1 MNEINSQNM
10 LQVGTI
16 LHGTYKIESYL
27 SSGGFG
33 NTYLAKNIEFDETY
47 AIKEF
52 FVKGVCQRDGNST
65 TISVSNA
72 ENTNSFEQ
80 QREKFK
86 KEARRL
92 RSLSNPHIVKV
103 YDLFE
108 ENGTAYYVMDY
119 VDGEN
124 LSARLKRTNAPLAES
139 EVRNYLNQI
148 LDGLEAIHNEGMF
161 HLDIKPANIMVDS
174 HDVVKLIDFGAS
186 KQQST
191 VGGATM
197 STGISYT
204 NGYAPSEQMA
214 QSYDKFGPWTDF
226 YALGATVYKL
236 LTNQDP
242 PSVSDLSE
250 DDTEDKH
257 LALPMPNVSEEM
269 KKLVVWMMQV
279 NRLKRPKNVREV
291 IMELQE
297 VSFSGGN
304 SACLNSKLQS
314 TLTPKGDEQ
323 TISCP
328 NDNIVDGLLQ
338 KDVSE
343 KHSIFCF
350 QGRTGRLVYW
360 IVTVLGIVALGL
372 FVFVSEEL
380 VRNLGLTLNE
390 NVVSICIVSW
400 YLFYCYLVF
409 AVGAKRCHDLGH
421 SGWFQMI
428 PFYGF
433 VMLFLAGNEEE
444 NEYGER
450 GNGISNKS
458 IKVLGGIVGTV
469 CVITL
474 AIFLLGEDKAKLYGE
489 AEDIIEGHV
498 IENGIIQPC
507 DSVKALPT
515 IQKLAEKQY
524 GPAMW
529 MLAQYY
535 EHGSAG
541 IAMDTIEANRLCEQ
555 AFPIL
560 LKEAEGGDMYS
571 QCALSLIYASGKG
584 TQTDNSKAFTWMQKS
599 AEQGYGDA
607 LGNLAIHYLNGIGCN
622 ENKQK
627 AFECVQKAVEV
638 NKPNGE
644 LLAAMYLQ
652 GIGTKIDTAKAISIY
667 KELADMQSSSS
678 QAQLGHIY
686 YEQDKYEL
694 AFKYLS
700 QAEKKDELQA
710 IDDLTV
716 MYLRGW
722 GVTESQ
728 DQAISL
734 AQRSV
739 KLSNRDP
746 YFLFALGVCYEEKDN
761 AKAFANVKESAE
773 KGNPSAQYRLALYYQ
788 NGYGVKV
795 NENLAYKWYKK
806 ALANGYKED
815 N

>member
-1 MNEINSQNM
+1 MDELNNQNM

-226 YALGATVYKL
+226 YALGATMYKL

-250 DDTEDKH
+250 DETEDKH

-279 NRLKRPKNVREV
+279 NRNQRPQSVGDILHFLSSN
-291 IMELQE
+291 QE
-297 VSFSGGN
+297 E
-304 SACLNSKLQS
+304 
-314 TLTPKGDEQ
+314 T
-323 TISCP
+323 
-328 NDNIVDGLLQ
+328 
-338 KDVSE
+338 VSE
-343 KHSIFCF
+343 PFDSEESDIDKSDWETYDRNVF
-350 QGRTGRLVYW
+350 QLFSFKGRIGRFHY
-360 IVTVLGIVALGL
+360 IVSYLGIMLIAILFGFLWGCVDLAAGNASQQPPTVMMWILQIFGSWALLALGA
-372 FVFVSEEL
+372 
-380 VRNLGLTLNE
+380 R
-390 NVVSICIVSW
+390 
-400 YLFYCYLVF
+400 
-409 AVGAKRCHDLGH
+409 RCHD
-421 SGWFQMI
+421 SGRSGYWQLI
-428 PFYGF
+428 PFYNIYL
-433 VMLFLAGNEEE
+433 LFATPQEYD
-444 NEYGER
+444 NEYGLY
-450 GNGISNKS
+450 NN
-458 IKVLGGIVGTV
+458 T
-469 CVITL
+469 
-474 AIFLLGEDKAKLYGE
+474 KAHKLFKT
-489 AEDIIEGHV
+489 
-498 IENGIIQPC
+498 NSFFFRTFGIIIAIIVLFMFLGTRG
-507 DSVKALPT
+507 SK
-515 IQKLAEKQY
+515 KQ
-524 GPAMW
+524 
-529 MLAQYY
+529 
-535 EHGSAG
+535 
-541 IAMDTIEANRLCEQ
+541 D
-555 AFPIL
+555 
-560 LKEAEGGDMYS
+560 
-571 QCALSLIYASGKG
+571 
-584 TQTDNSKAFTWMQKS
+584 
-599 AEQGYGDA
+599 
-607 LGNLAIHYLNGIGCN
+607 
-622 ENKQK
+622 
-627 AFECVQKAVEV
+627 
-638 NKPNGE
+638 
-644 LLAAMYLQ
+644 
-652 GIGTKIDTAKAISIY
+652 
-667 KELADMQSSSS
+667 
-678 QAQLGHIY
+678 
-686 YEQDKYEL
+686 
-694 AFKYLS
+694 
-700 QAEKKDELQA
+700 
-710 IDDLTV
+710 
-716 MYLRGW
+716 
-722 GVTESQ
+722 
-728 DQAISL
+728 
-734 AQRSV
+734 
-739 KLSNRDP
+739 
-746 YFLFALGVCYEEKDN
+746 
-761 AKAFANVKESAE
+761 ANVQDYSLGTDEYDSETAV
-773 KGNPSAQYRLALYYQ
+773 ADTTTYYSEP
-788 NGYGVKV
+788 N
-795 NENLAYKWYKK
+795 
-806 ALANGYKED
+806 
-815 N
+815 